1 MNSDNM
7 EKNMTTTNKAAV
19 KTPSKKRAAPKVKNS
34 LSADGAV
41 LKSQESE
48 APMPYEAICRLKPFG
63 PAVKHNWAVWLVLF
77 LLFCVAVYVLRSVLM
92 PFVAGIVLGYLFDP
106 LATRFEKWGM
116 SRTWATILVFVVIV
130 VVAVP
135 ALILLF
141 GLIDEQLTVF
151 VEAAPQ
157 YIASFVKRAEPV
169 LAGLQE
175 RFPDLEIANLKNI
188 LKENMTSGMQIGGKV
203 LKGLINNGFALINLI
218 SLLLIMPVVAFYM
231 LRDWD
236 TFVHKVDNLLPRKS
250 KKTIREQFRQI
261 DRALSGFIR
270 GQLSVCLI
278 LGTYYSLGLRLVGL
292 ELGLLVGFL
301 AGLISFIPYVGSIS
315 GFVISIIL
323 ALAQFDDMTKVL
335 EVVGVFAVGQFVE
348 GNFLTPKLVGD
359 NVGLHPVWVM
369 FALLAG
375 GVLLGFLGLMI
386 AVPVAA
392 IIGVL
397 TRYAINNYKKSNLYL
412 ED

>member
-1 MNSDNM
+1 MDKRNTPTAAM
-7 EKNMTTTNKAAV
+7 ETQLLKNVAKYRQNADKKTKAESEVV
-19 KTPSKKRAAPKVKNS
+19 KTKTHTSMPIRQRMTNIKVPS
-34 LSADGAV
+34 G
-41 LKSQESE
+41 
-48 APMPYEAICRLKPFG
+48 
-63 PAVKHNWAVWLVLF
+63 HNWQIWLALF
-77 LLFCVAVYVLRSVLM
+77 LLFCVAIYVLRSVLM
-92 PFVAGIVLGYLFDP
+92 PFAAGIVLGYLFDP

-116 SRTWATILVFVVIV
+116 SRAWATVLVFIVVILI
-130 VVAVP
+130 AVP
-135 ALILLF
+135 AIILIF
-141 GLIDEQLTVF
+141 GMVNEQLSLF
-151 VEAAPQ
+151 VEAAPG
-157 YIASFVKRAEPV
+157 YISSFIKRAEPI

-175 RFPDLEIANLKNI
+175 RFPSLEIANIKTMI
-188 LKENMTSGMQIGGKV
+188 KENMTSGLQFGGKL

-218 SLLLIMPVVAFYM
+218 SLLLVTPVVAFYM

-236 TFVHKVDNLLPRKS
+236 KFVAKVDNLLPRKS
-250 KKTIREQFRQI
+250 KKVIREQFRQI

-270 GQLSVCLI
+270 GQLSVCVI
-278 LGTYYSLGLRLVGL
+278 LGTYYSVGLKIVGL
-292 ELGLLVGFL
+292 ELGVLVGFL

-323 ALAQFDDMTKVL
+323 ALAQFNDYTKVL
-335 EVVGVFAVGQFVE
+335 EVVIVFASGQFIE

-375 GVLLGFLGLMI
+375 GVLLGFLGLLI

-397 TRYAINNYKKSNLYL
+397 TRYAINNYKQSNLYL
-412 ED
+412 EE

>member
-1 MNSDNM
+1 MIKKINVA
-7 EKNMTTTNKAAV
+7 ETKADH
-19 KTPSKKRAAPKVKNS
+19 KNS
-34 LSADGAV
+34 ERQTVQLHKVHNIRLSG
-41 LKSQESE
+41 S
-48 APMPYEAICRLKPFG
+48 
-63 PAVKHNWAVWLVLF
+63 HNWLVWLALF
-77 LLFCVAVYVLRSVLM
+77 MLFCGMVYVLRSVLL

-106 LATRFEKWGM
+106 LASRFEKWGM
-116 SRTWATILVFVVIV
+116 SRTWATILVFAVVIV
-130 VVAVP
+130 IAVP
-135 ALILLF
+135 SFFLLF
-141 GLIDEQLTVF
+141 SLIDEQLTVF
-151 VEAAPQ
+151 VEAAPT
-157 YIASFVKRAEPV
+157 YIASFVRRTEP
-169 LAGLQE
+169 LLTSLQE
-175 RFPDLEIANLKNI
+175 QFPSLEIGNLKAM
-188 LKENMTSGMQIGGKV
+188 LKENMTSGLQIGGK
-203 LKGLINNGFALINLI
+203 LIKGLINNGFALINLI

-236 TFVHKVDNLLPRKS
+236 TFVCKVDNLLPRKS

-278 LGTYYSLGLRLVGL
+278 LGSYYSIGLHLVGL
-292 ELGLLVGFL
+292 DLGLLIGFL

-315 GFVISIIL
+315 GFVVSIVL
-323 ALAQFDDMTKVL
+323 ALAQFDDVTKVL
-335 EVVGVFAVGQFVE
+335 EVVAVFVVGQFVE

-359 NVGLHPVWVM
+359 NIGLHPVWVM

-397 TRYAINNYKKSNLYL
+397 MRYAINNYKQSSLYL